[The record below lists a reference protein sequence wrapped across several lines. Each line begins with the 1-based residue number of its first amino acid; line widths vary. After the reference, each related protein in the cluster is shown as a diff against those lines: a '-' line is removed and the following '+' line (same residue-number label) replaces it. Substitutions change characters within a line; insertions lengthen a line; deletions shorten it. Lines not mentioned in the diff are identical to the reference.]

1 MRLKARFTTYI
12 FVSFLGQPWISQ
24 PPMVQRCYQRYK
36 LGFCRNEW
44 ETKCFS
50 GKLSRSLK
58 FYMLHLNMVKS
69 YSHYIIMLHIYFQV
83 TDPRVLE
90 IYRKTSNRPAAQG
103 IGEFLFSTGI
113 IPSDTDFRIWRDFG
127 NITGML

>member
-1 MRLKARFTTYI
+1 MNGKPNVFQVNSPGARLEILY
-12 FVSFLGQPWISQ
+12 
-24 PPMVQRCYQRYK
+24 
-36 LGFCRNEW
+36 
-44 ETKCFS
+44 
-50 GKLSRSLK
+50 
-58 FYMLHLNMVKS
+58 LNTVKS
-69 YSHYIIMLHIYFQV
+69 IYIIMLHIYFQV